1 MSPSAPSAWTGAWDA
16 LTRSPFLRLI
26 VVGFLAIALQIP
38 VLFIGGLVGER
49 RLTRQEAVEDIAS
62 KWGRGQ
68 EVFGPYLVVPYT
80 YDAVEKEAGTG
91 KERFIERAAAAT
103 FLPEDLRIAADLE
116 TKIRR
121 RGIFETPVYS
131 AAAAVEGRFA
141 APDFSQWKVE
151 PERIDWRRAQLV
163 FEISDVHAVQSGAKL
178 HWAGDD
184 LDFEPGTGLLAGE
197 LPGFHS
203 PVPLSAEAR
212 ELRFAVEF
220 ALRGSVMLRFA
231 PLGRNTAA
239 TLRADWADPSFQGA
253 YLPEASTIGR
263 DGFEAEWRIP
273 HLGRNYPQSR
283 PRGAPGAAVRES
295 AFGFDLLTPADAY
308 RQTERS
314 LKYQILFLGLTFL
327 TVWLFEATG
336 GARLHPIQYLFLGA
350 AMCLFY
356 LLELALAEQ
365 IGFAPAYGAAAAL
378 VVGLIFFYAGS
389 VLDSRRRAVAVTGI
403 AAGLYAYLYA
413 LLQIQDYALLAGAL
427 GLFLILAAV
436 MYATRNVDWHAARL
450 VSPRRDADR

>member
-1 MSPSAPSAWTGAWDA
+1 MNPSAPTPWTSAWEA
-16 LTRSPFLRLI
+16 LTRSPFLRLL
-26 VVGFLAIALQIP
+26 VVGFLAIILQIP

-49 RLTRQEAVEDIAS
+49 SLTRREAVEDIAS

-80 YDAVEKEAGTG
+80 YDDVEKDAGTES
-91 KERFIERAAAAT
+91 ERFIERVAAAT
-103 FLPEDLRIAADLE
+103 FLPEELRIAADVE
-116 TKIRR
+116 TEIRR
-121 RGIFETPVYS
+121 RGIFETPVYVS
-131 AAAAVEGRFA
+131 AVALEGRFA

-163 FEISDVHAVQSGAKL
+163 FEIADVHAVQSGAKL
-178 HWAGDD
+178 DWGGER

-203 PVPLSAEAR
+203 SAALSEEPL
-212 ELRFAVEF
+212 ELRFAAEF
-220 ALRGSVMLRFA
+220 DLRGSSMLRFA
-231 PLGRNTAA
+231 PLGRNTEAA
-239 TLRADWADPSFQGA
+239 IKADWADPSFQGA
-253 YLPEASTIGR
+253 YLPETSTIGA
-263 DGFEAEWRIP
+263 DGFEAAWRIP
-273 HLGRNYPQSR
+273 HLGRNYPQSW

-295 AFGFDLLTPADAY
+295 AFGFDLLTLADAY

-314 LKYQILFLGLTFL
+314 LKYPLLFLGLTFL
-327 TVWLFEATG
+327 ALWLFEAMG

-356 LLELALAEQ
+356 LLELALAEHL
-365 IGFAPAYGAAAAL
+365 GFAAAYGAAAAL
-378 VVGLIFFYAGS
+378 VVGLVFFYASS
-389 VLDSRRRAVAVTGI
+389 VLGSQRRAVAVTGI

-413 LLQIQDYALLAGAL
+413 LLRIEDYALLAGAI
-427 GLFLILAAV
+427 GLFVILAAV

-450 VSPRRDADR
+450 APPRLSADR